1 MASQGLATG
10 DVDKDAQPLR
20 FMIHEGLPVVLVQSF
35 DLIMGLHTDSP
46 AIVSVVVSN
55 EDEKARINSQLRVV
69 ARSMYLHPSPWGAY
83 IAHAILSNQKLYTAW
98 YV

>member
-46 AIVSVVVSN
+46 AIVSVVVN
-55 EDEKARINSQLRVV
+55 NRDEKARVDSQLRLA
-69 ARSMYLHPSPWGAY
+69 ARGMYLHPSPWGAHVV
-83 IAHAILSNQKLYTAW
+83 HAILSSPKLYGAW
-98 YV
+98 